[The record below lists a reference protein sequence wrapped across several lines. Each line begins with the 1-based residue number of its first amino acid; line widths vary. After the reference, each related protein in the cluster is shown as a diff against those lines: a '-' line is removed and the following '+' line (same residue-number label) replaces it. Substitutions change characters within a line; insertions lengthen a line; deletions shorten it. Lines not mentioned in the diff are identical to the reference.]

1 MNEWLFDTTNYI
13 TNVISKVL
21 LKLRSKPILNKTIE
35 LYVKDLADT
44 TWSIIISV
52 HKKWSLP
59 LRIFFVNVTKS
70 TVSCGFGHIY
80 WKNP

>member
-52 HKKWSLP
+52 HKKWSFP
-59 LRIFFVNVTKS
+59 LRIFCVNVTKS